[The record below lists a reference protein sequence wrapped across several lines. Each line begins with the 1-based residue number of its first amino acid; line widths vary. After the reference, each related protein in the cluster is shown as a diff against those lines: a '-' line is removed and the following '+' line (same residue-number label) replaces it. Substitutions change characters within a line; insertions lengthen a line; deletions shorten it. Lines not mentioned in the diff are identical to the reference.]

1 LIKSIKSKKETKTLY
16 RNLISRQKKK
26 FDRRVCSLYFRKIFE
41 MQVGITRSLPC
52 RCEPIYS
59 H

>member
-1 LIKSIKSKKETKTLY
+1 
-16 RNLISRQKKK
+16 
-26 FDRRVCSLYFRKIFE
+26 